1 MQVYTEF
8 MHKIGDGKYMEKMDR
23 RKKYALDKKQ
33 VKFYVNEALYENFK
47 AQLEKDNLT
56 IKEVLETAIYQ
67 YLNGIMVINKD

>member
-1 MQVYTEF
+1 
-8 MHKIGDGKYMEKMDR
+8 MEKMDR